1 MMSPELIGII
11 AVGIAL
17 AGLFWRML
25 HSLDS
30 RLSTRL
36 DQFKS
41 DLNGRMDEFKSDL
54 SGRMDE
60 FKSDLNRRMDEFK
73 ADVNG
78 RMDELKTDL
87 NGRMDELNTKV
98 DALGRDHHELRERTG
113 RIEVW
118 LEVLLGRRRPGEE
131 TVPINQPVEPPP
143 RE

>member
-30 RLSTRL
+30 RLSARL

-41 DLNGRMDEFKSDL
+41 DLNGRMDEFKA
-54 SGRMDE
+54 
-60 FKSDLNRRMDEFK
+60 DLNRRMDELK
-73 ADVNG
+73 ADLNG
-78 RMDELKTDL
+78 RIDELKADL

-118 LEVLLGRRRPGEE
+118 LEVLLGRHRPGEE
-131 TVPINQPVEPPP
+131 AVPINQPVEPPP
-143 RE
+143 RTPPRE